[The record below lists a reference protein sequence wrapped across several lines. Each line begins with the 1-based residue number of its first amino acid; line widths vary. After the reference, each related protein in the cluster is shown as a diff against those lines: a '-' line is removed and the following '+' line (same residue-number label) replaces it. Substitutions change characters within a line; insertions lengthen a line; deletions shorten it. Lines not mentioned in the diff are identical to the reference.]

1 MLSQKHH
8 CDYMKQRAV
17 HLRKGLVMIV
27 VWLVCFHNESQ
38 AQKLVAIPETS
49 LIMYGTVRNTANRN
63 AQIISGT
70 LVCRRED
77 AWRDKPGTITPA
89 SGSPVSVTSV
99 AASQQNDAICS
110 GQMELWRSADVPPLR
125 LSTAADVSRLHL
137 ICDLWLET
145 RYLGGQPTSARR
157 GSLAY
162 L

>member
-89 SGSPVSVTSV
+89 SGSPDGIV
-99 AASQQNDAICS
+99 AVCRRTATTLVHSSRREPAPSN
-110 GQMELWRSADVPPLR
+110 LR
-125 LSTAADVSRLHL
+125 
-137 ICDLWLET
+137 
-145 RYLGGQPTSARR
+145 
-157 GSLAY
+157 SLAGDS
-162 L
+162 LPRWPTNQRPAWFTRVLVTK